1 MFPLLNIGEGLV
13 ELGRGAEAQP
23 YLARLLE
30 LTHTRDT
37 RGMRELRAQVEA
49 LLARAAQPQ
58 A

>member
-13 ELGRGAEAQP
+13 ELGRGVEAQP
-23 YLARLLE
+23 YLVRLLE

-37 RGMRELRAQVEA
+37 RGMRDLRVQVEA
-49 LLARAAQPQ
+49 LLARAAQPH